1 MKSQK
6 TNLTPSLNKVI
17 NAPIPDTDPLR
28 RNHLIY
34 SYFIESTGI
43 VEVFRKLFTSFLLDD
58 EILKLNVQED
68 SDLIRRI
75 KENIKDVYSKSSSS
89 IAPDPDK
96 VRRNAYWRLFGYT
109 LRGKGTFPNGSRYSG
124 VRYNAEFNK
133 TFESVMVQIFQIIL
147 DKGITLE
154 RLGNANALAELLD
167 NLKRQLVG
175 RTYNTI
181 EDISQDFAF
190 KFYSLSTLLGN
201 NKLMIDRLSIRSND
215 PTRRLIELGKKLKV
229 PVAKE
234 SSYLFLLA
242 SRMNI
247 FLRKVEEEPEWT
259 PQKAKNMVS
268 SDKDE
273 VFFKEI
279 QNAWYQV
286 TGKDFL
292 AEAMKARRRR
302 DNKCT

>member
-6 TNLTPSLNKVI
+6 TNLNPSLNNVI
-17 NAPIPDTDPLR
+17 NAPIQNTDLLR

-34 SYFIESTGI
+34 SYFIERTGI

-75 KENIKDVYSKSSSS
+75 KENIIEVYSKSTSS
-89 IAPDPDK
+89 ITPDLEK
-96 VRRNAYWRLFGYT
+96 VRHNAYWRLFGYT
-109 LRGKGTFPNGSRYSG
+109 LKGKGTFPKGSRYSA

-133 TFESVMVQIFQIIL
+133 TFESIMVHIFQIIL

-154 RLGNANALAELLD
+154 RVGNENALADLLD
-167 NLKRQLVG
+167 NLKSQLVG

-181 EDISQDFAF
+181 VDISQDFAF
-190 KFYSLSTLLGN
+190 KFYSLITLLGDN
-201 NKLMIDRLSIRSND
+201 RLMHDKLSIRSDD
-215 PTRRLIELGKKLKV
+215 PTRRLIELGEKLKV

-234 SSYLFLLA
+234 SNYLFLLA
-242 SRMNI
+242 GRMNV
-247 FLRKVEEEPEWT
+247 FLRKVEEEPGWT
-259 PQKAKNMVS
+259 PQKARDMAS
-268 SDKDE
+268 SDIDE
-273 VFFKEI
+273 AFFKEI
-279 QNAWYQV
+279 QSGWYQV

-292 AEAMKARRRR
+292 AEAMKGRRRV
-302 DNKCT
+302 

>member
-1 MKSQK
+1 
-6 TNLTPSLNKVI
+6 
-17 NAPIPDTDPLR
+17 
-28 RNHLIY
+28 
-34 SYFIESTGI
+34 
-43 VEVFRKLFTSFLLDD
+43 LLDD
-58 EILKLNVQED
+58 EIFKLNVQED
-68 SDLIRRI
+68 SDLINRI
-75 KENIKDVYSKSSSS
+75 KKNIKEMYSKSSSS
-89 IAPDPDK
+89 ITPDPDK

-109 LRGKGTFPNGSRYSG
+109 LKGKGTFPKGSRYSG

-133 TFESVMVQIFQIIL
+133 TFESVMVHIFQIIL

-167 NLKRQLVG
+167 NLKRQMVG

-190 KFYSLSTLLGN
+190 KFYSLITLLGD
-201 NKLMIDRLSIRSND
+201 NKLMLERLRIRSED

-234 SSYLFLLA
+234 SSYFFLLA

-247 FLRKVEEEPEWT
+247 FLRKVEEEPDWT
-259 PQKAKNMVS
+259 PQKAKDMAS
-268 SDKDE
+268 SDIDE
-273 VFFKEI
+273 VFFREI
-279 QNAWYQV
+279 QSAWYQV

-292 AEAMKARRRR
+292 AEAMKARGRR

>member
-6 TNLTPSLNKVI
+6 TNLTPSLNNVI
-17 NAPIPDTDPLR
+17 NAPIRDTDPLR

-34 SYFIESTGI
+34 SYFIERTGV

-68 SDLIRRI
+68 SGLIRRI
-75 KENIKDVYSKSSSS
+75 KENIKEVYSKSSSS
-89 IAPDPDK
+89 ITPDLDK

-109 LRGKGTFPNGSRYSG
+109 LKGKETFPKGSRYSA
-124 VRYNAEFNK
+124 VSYNAEFNK
-133 TFESVMVQIFQIIL
+133 TFESIMVHIFQIIL

-181 EDISQDFAF
+181 EDISQDLAF
-190 KFYSLSTLLGN
+190 KFYSLITLLGD
-201 NKLMIDRLSIRSND
+201 NKLMLDRLSIRSDD
-215 PTRRLIELGKKLKV
+215 PTRRLIELGEKLKV

-247 FLRKVEEEPEWT
+247 FLRKVEEEPHWT
-259 PQKAKNMVS
+259 PQKAKDMAS
-268 SDKDE
+268 SDTDE

-279 QNAWYQV
+279 QSAWYQV

-292 AEAMKARRRR
+292 AEAMKARRRV
-302 DNKCT
+302 

>member
-6 TNLTPSLNKVI
+6 TNLTPSLNNVI

-58 EILKLNVQED
+58 EILMLNVQED

-190 KFYSLSTLLGN
+190 KFYSLITLLGN

-247 FLRKVEEEPEWT
+247 FLRMVEEEPEWT